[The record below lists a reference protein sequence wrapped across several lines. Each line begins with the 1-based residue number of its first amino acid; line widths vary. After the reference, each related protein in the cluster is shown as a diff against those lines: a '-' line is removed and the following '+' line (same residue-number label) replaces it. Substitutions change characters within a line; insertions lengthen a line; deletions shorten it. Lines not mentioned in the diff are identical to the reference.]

1 MTRSSDARYWIGW
14 SWWTR
19 NKKDNERQVEINK
32 LELDFRKQRMG
43 E

>member
-1 MTRSSDARYWIGW
+1 MIEQHE
-14 SWWTR
+14 
-19 NKKDNERQVEINK
+19 KDNERQVEINK